1 MTRPRT
7 AILGAALLLATAAC
21 QGTPGGASN
30 GVGTDCGMNAEQ
42 LYNAGGVIVA
52 TVTAAC
58 EPAPETHLLTM
69 QLNLTARYR
78 GETST
83 ETLAS
88 KQSSEIPSAAGLTLT
103 IKHVC
108 LPGTW
113 TLIISA
119 SGRSSDGHPFEY
131 SDRKTLAGV
140 MLSECTKR

>member
-1 MTRPRT
+1 MNRLRT
-7 AILGAALLLATAAC
+7 AILSAAVLLAATAC

-30 GVGTDCGMNAEQ
+30 GVATDCGMNSEQ
-42 LYNAGGVIVA
+42 LINAGGVIIA

-69 QLNLTARYR
+69 RLELTARYD
-78 GETST
+78 GKTTT

-88 KQSSEIPSAAGLTLT
+88 KHSSEIPSGAGLTLT

-113 TLIISA
+113 TLIIGA
-119 SGRSSDGHPFEY
+119 SGRSSDGSPFEW
-131 SDRKTLAGV
+131 SDRKVLAGV
-140 MLSECTKR
+140 TRDECTR

>member
-1 MTRPRT
+1 MTRRTT
-7 AILGAALLLATAAC
+7 AILGAALLLALAGC
-21 QGTPGGASN
+21 QGTPGGTSN
-30 GVGTDCGMNAEQ
+30 GVGTDCGINQEQ
-42 LYNAGGVIVA
+42 LYNAGGVIIA

-58 EPAPETHLLTM
+58 EPPPETHLLTM

-113 TLIISA
+113 TLILGT
-119 SGRSSDGHPFEY
+119 SGRSSDGAPFEW
-131 SDRKTLAGV
+131 SDRKVLAGV
-140 MLSECTKR
+140 TRDECTR